1 MNEVNDVS
9 SLVDESGQ
17 AASGAMGTAA
27 ALARGPSP
35 VHRAE
40 GADVVSRRHGSHRH
54 PARLCVA
61 APPGPASASSLHCAV
76 DVPPGRDHL
85 CRLCR
90 TSLATS
96 IQPAERSRRSHV
108 YDVNPEQLRH
118 VHKPPAHKS
127 PKEPARLEAPDAQLT
142 FCLRFSPGRRQLGR
156 PLTRGRRRW
165 IAPTATTSNCYC
177 TRPHLGLAEGGAPD
191 RQRGHVR
198 VRHGSDVRR
207 RCARLTASSHSVRA
221 SASLPSAIARSARL
235 TKRTARNSGR

>member
-156 PLTRGRRRW
+156 PSRAGDVVGLRQQRRPR
-165 IAPTATTSNCYC
+165 IVTVPARTSVSP
-177 TRPHLGLAEGGAPD
+177 REA
-191 RQRGHVR
+191 
-198 VRHGSDVRR
+198 RR
-207 RCARLTASSHSVRA
+207 IDNEVTSA
-221 SASLPSAIARSARL
+221 SA
-235 TKRTARNSGR
+235 TAATSVDAVRG